1 MVKKQKLYQRILN
14 NQKNVKF
21 NQLITVVEAFGFV
34 LDRIKGSHHTYKHA
48 DIDEAF
54 LQLQPG
60 KNGEAK
66 PYQIKQFL
74 SLVEEYALRM
84 EQAEDENDDD
94 DGLSH

>member
-1 MVKKQKLYQRILN
+1 MVKKQKLYQRLVN

-21 NQLITVVEAFGFV
+21 NDFVTVVVAFGFI
-34 LDRIKGSHHTYKHA
+34 LDRIKGSHHTYKHPNVT
-48 DIDEAF
+48 EAF

-74 SLVEEYALRM
+74 SLVEEYNLCM
-84 EQAEDENDDD
+84 DGESEDSTND
-94 DGLSH
+94 

>member
-1 MVKKQKLYQRILN
+1 MVKKLKLYQKLVN

-21 NQLITVVEAFGFV
+21 NDFVIIVEAFGFI
-34 LDRIKGSHHTYKHA
+34 LDRIKGSHHTYKHSA
-48 DIDEAF
+48 VMDAF

-74 SLVEEYALRM
+74 TLVEEYNLRM
-84 EQAEDENDDD
+84 DGESENSTDD
-94 DGLSH
+94 

>member
-1 MVKKQKLYQRILN
+1 MVKKHKLYQRLVN

-21 NQLITVVEAFGFV
+21 NDFVTVVVAFGFI
-34 LDRIKGSHHTYKHA
+34 LDRIKGSHHTYKHPNVT
-48 DIDEAF
+48 EAF

-74 SLVEEYALRM
+74 SLVEEYNLRM
-84 EQAEDENDDD
+84 DGESEDSTND
-94 DGLSH
+94 